1 MSTYLPLI
9 PHFPFPAVE
18 SGRNPRI
25 NSPFPR
31 CSATDCR
38 SALSTRRNRST
49 QRRVDATL
57 KTVEPSPHP
66 TVTLRAVPRVCRE
79 SDGGDIRSRVN
90 LWNKRREE
98 TDPECGRS
106 TSRAAG
112 VDVKKKK
119 KEKDPKPRMSPSH
132 AGEVERWCCYATNG
146 SPRRSRARR
155 TEHRASAQT
164 GTRRETASANGM
176 TCLQESPRRRDL
188 ADC

>member
-1 MSTYLPLI
+1 MLRDPISHGNLFVFFSSRAFPLHAWWAISSFIHFPHAYTYICLHICPLI
-9 PHFPFPAVE
+9 PNFPFPAVE

-25 NSPFPR
+25 NSPLPR
-31 CSATDCR
+31 WSATDCR

-57 KTVEPSPHP
+57 KTVQPSPHP
-66 TVTLRAVPRVCRE
+66 IATLHTVPRVCLE

-119 KEKDPKPRMSPSH
+119 GKRSQT
-132 AGEVERWCCYATNG
+132 TN
-146 SPRRSRARR
+146 
-155 TEHRASAQT
+155 
-164 GTRRETASANGM
+164 
-176 TCLQESPRRRDL
+176 ESVACGRGRKMVLLRD
-188 ADC
+188 